1 MSESVKKKSLL
12 YSAYGVLCFAAV
24 LLYAAAWL
32 FSDAREKVEE
42 WERSPAVVVDMVRA
56 TPQKKNVRTR
66 TRYRYI
72 VEFTAADGQQ
82 YRVRNQ
88 TIYFS
93 GADYDIGEKVEVV
106 YPGNCPEKALIP
118 SFRRLY
124 IWCTALALVG
134 GAQAIFGAVMLVYY
148 YRRESR
154 VKAVLD
160 WVQRG

>member
-1 MSESVKKKSLL
+1 MAHPQDKVMRRN
-12 YSAYGVLCFAAV
+12 AYGILCFAAV
-24 LLYAAAWL
+24 LLYGAAWL
-32 FSDAREKVEE
+32 FSNAREKVEN
-42 WERSPAVVVDMVRA
+42 WERSPAVVVEKVRA
-56 TPQKKNVRTR
+56 TKQRKHVRSR

-106 YPGNCPEKALIP
+106 YPPDCPEKALIP
-118 SFRRLY
+118 SFRGLY
-124 IWCTALALVG
+124 LWSTALALVG
-134 GAQAIFGAVMLVYY
+134 GAQALFGVGMLVYC
-148 YRRESR
+148 YRREPR